1 MSARPFLSL
10 CVSFFCASGLQKDA
24 SSSLSPS
31 RAYDAVFNFVYN
43 MHTRTGTGKGT
54 KPVHVGRWAP
64 SAIAGEREAIAGSF
78 DY

>member
-1 MSARPFLSL
+1 MRPFLSL
-10 CVSFFCASGLQKDA
+10 GVSLFCASGLQKGA
-24 SSSLSPS
+24 SSSSLSPS

-54 KPVHVGRWAP
+54 KRVHAGRLLQLL
-64 SAIAGEREAIAGSF
+64 GRETIAGSF